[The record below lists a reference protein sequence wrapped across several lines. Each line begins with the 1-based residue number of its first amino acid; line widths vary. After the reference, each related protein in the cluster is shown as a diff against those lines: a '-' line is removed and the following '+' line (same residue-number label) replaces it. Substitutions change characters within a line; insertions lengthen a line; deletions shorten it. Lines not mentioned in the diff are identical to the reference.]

1 MSKLA
6 LNKTSLNQQKRKL
19 ETYLRFLPALE
30 MKREQLMQETK
41 KAEQQVREKQQ
52 HIEELNRFIGDRLP
66 MLGAENVA
74 VEDLVTL
81 GKVHVRQENLLGL
94 KLPRL
99 DRVDVDV
106 VPYSY
111 LARPH
116 WVDNFVSG
124 YRQLLQEKV
133 SLVLLGRRLQLL
145 RNALRTTTQRVNLF
159 SSVLIPGA
167 RDNIKRIR
175 LFLDDQERA
184 GVVRSKLAKQKM
196 AKQMETAP

>member
-6 LNKTSLNQQKRKL
+6 LNKSSLNQQKRKL
-19 ETYLRFLPALE
+19 GTYQRFLPALE

-41 KAEQQVREKQQ
+41 KAEQLARQKQQ
-52 HIEELNRFIGDRLP
+52 HVAELSQFIGEQLP
-66 MLGAENVA
+66 MLGAKNVA

-81 GKVHVRQENLLGL
+81 GKIHVREENLLGL
-94 KLPRL
+94 RLPVL
-99 DRVDVDV
+99 EGVDVDV

-116 WVDNFVSG
+116 WVDNFVRS
-124 YRQLLQEKV
+124 YQQLLQEKV
-133 SLVLLGRRLQLL
+133 GLSLLERRLYLL
-145 RNALRTTTQRVNLF
+145 KLALRTTTQRVNLF

-167 RDNIKRIR
+167 QKNIKRIR

-184 GVVRSKLAKQKM
+184 GVVRSKLAKQKLL
-196 AKQMETAP
+196 AARVAAL

>member
-6 LNKTSLNQQKRKL
+6 LNKTSMNQQKRQL
-19 ETYLRFLPALE
+19 ATYQRFLPALE
-30 MKREQLMQETK
+30 MKREQLMQEKK
-41 KAEQQVREKQQ
+41 KAEQQVRVKEQ
-52 HIEELNRFIGDRLP
+52 HIEALNQFIGERLP
-66 MLGAENVA
+66 MLGAENV
-74 VEDLVTL
+74 VIEDLVTL

-94 KLPRL
+94 KLPVL
-99 DRVDVDV
+99 EGVDVEV

-116 WVDNFVSG
+116 WVDNFVQSFQ
-124 YRQLLQEKV
+124 QLLQEKV
-133 SLVLLGRRLQLL
+133 GLSVLQRRLKLL
-145 RNALRTTTQRVNLF
+145 QRALRTTTQRVNLF

-167 RDNIKRIR
+167 QKNIKRIR

-196 AKQMETAP
+196 LASEGLVS

>member
-6 LNKTSLNQQKRKL
+6 LNKSSLNQQKRKL
-19 ETYLRFLPALE
+19 GTYQRFLPALE

-41 KAEQQVREKQQ
+41 KAEQLVRQKQQ
-52 HIEELNRFIGDRLP
+52 HVAELSQFIGEQLP
-66 MLGAENVA
+66 MLGAKNVA

-81 GKVHVRQENLLGL
+81 GKIHVREENLLGL
-94 KLPRL
+94 RLPVL
-99 DRVDVDV
+99 EGVDVDV

-116 WVDNFVSG
+116 WVDNFVRS
-124 YRQLLQEKV
+124 YQQLLQEKV
-133 SLVLLGRRLQLL
+133 GLSLLERRLYLL
-145 RNALRTTTQRVNLF
+145 KLALRTTTQRVNLF

-167 RDNIKRIR
+167 QKNIKRIR

-184 GVVRSKLAKQKM
+184 GVVRSKLAKQKLL
-196 AKQMETAP
+196 AARVAAL

>member
-6 LNKTSLNQQKRKL
+6 LNKTSLNQQKRQL
-19 ETYLRFLPALE
+19 DTYRRFLPALE

-41 KAEQQVREKQQ
+41 SAESLVRQKQQ
-52 HIEELNRFIGDRLP
+52 HIEELDHLIGEQLP
-66 MLGAENVA
+66 MLGAKNVA

-81 GKVHVRQENLLGL
+81 GKIHVREENLLGL
-94 KLPRL
+94 RLPVL
-99 DRVDVDV
+99 EGVDVEV

-116 WVDNFVSG
+116 WVDVFVQS
-124 YRQLLQEKV
+124 YQQLLREKV
-133 SLVLLGRRLQLL
+133 ALTLLQRRLQLL
-145 RNALRTTTQRVNLF
+145 QKALRTATQRVNLF

-167 RDNIKRIR
+167 QQNIKRIR

-184 GVVRSKLAKQKM
+184 GVVRSKLAKQKL
-196 AKQMETAP
+196 AATEAQL

>member
-6 LNKTSLNQQKRKL
+6 LNKTSLNQQKRQL
-19 ETYLRFLPALE
+19 DTYRRFLPALE

-41 KAEQQVREKQQ
+41 SAELLVREKQR
-52 HIEELNRFIGDRLP
+52 HIEELDRLIGDQLP
-66 MLGAENVA
+66 MLGAQNVA

-81 GKVHVRQENLLGL
+81 GRIHVREENLLGL
-94 KLPRL
+94 RLPVL
-99 DRVDVDV
+99 EGVDVEV

-116 WVDNFVSG
+116 WVDVFVQS
-124 YRQLLQEKV
+124 YQQLLREKV
-133 SLVLLGRRLQLL
+133 GLTLLQRRLQLL
-145 RNALRTTTQRVNLF
+145 QMALRTTTQRVNLF

-167 RDNIKRIR
+167 QQNIKRIR

-184 GVVRSKLAKQKM
+184 GVVRSKLAKQKI
-196 AKQMETAP
+196 AATEAPPL

>member
-6 LNKTSLNQQKRKL
+6 LNKSSLNQQKRKL
-19 ETYLRFLPALE
+19 GTYQRFLPALE

-41 KAEQQVREKQQ
+41 KAEQLVRQKRQ
-52 HIEELNRFIGDRLP
+52 HVAELSQFIGEQLP
-66 MLGAENVA
+66 MLGAKNVA

-81 GKVHVRQENLLGL
+81 GKIHVREENLLGL
-94 KLPRL
+94 RLPVL
-99 DRVDVDV
+99 EGVDVDV

-116 WVDNFVSG
+116 WVDNFVRS
-124 YRQLLQEKV
+124 YQQLLQEKV
-133 SLVLLGRRLQLL
+133 GLSLLERRLYLL
-145 RNALRTTTQRVNLF
+145 KLALRTTTQRVNLF

-167 RDNIKRIR
+167 QKNIKRIR

-184 GVVRSKLAKQKM
+184 GVVRSKLAKQKLL
-196 AKQMETAP
+196 AARVAAL